1 MAYNETITPDKETTM
16 NASTILAAGAV
27 AIAAG
32 VAMNVS
38 EKINTDGSLL
48 STSTLSRSVGRPS
61 SLSIMRLTTGIS
73 QCASPMQCKP
83 SSTPTRPTDPKDG
96 SLT

>member
-38 EKINTDGSLL
+38 EKIQYRRKSAQHEHSFQIGWKTFIAVHHATDDWNLA
-48 STSTLSRSVGRPS
+48 
-61 SLSIMRLTTGIS
+61 MRVADAVQAEFNPYKTN
-73 QCASPMQCKP
+73 
-83 SSTPTRPTDPKDG
+83 
-96 SLT
+96 